1 MPRPKPNWR
10 AQRSNGVTLFDAPRK
25 PRRPSL
31 TPLIDVVFLLLVFF
45 MLASRFGT
53 DVMLPM
59 PLAGS
64 GGGTAYSGPPRLV
77 DITPEALR
85 LNGVETGEAVLAEA
99 LVGLVEQRGDTIILR
114 GRDGADLQ
122 RVISVAEALRAA
134 GYTGL
139 VLVE

>member
-1 MPRPKPNWR
+1 MI
-10 AQRSNGVTLFDAPRK
+10 LFDAPRR

-53 DVMLPM
+53 EVMLPM

-64 GGGTAYSGPPRLV
+64 GGGEAYAGPPRLV
-77 DITPEALR
+77 DISPEGLR
-85 LNGVETGEAVLAEA
+85 LNGVETGEAALAGALAE
-99 LVGLVEQRGDTIILR
+99 LVEAPGDTIILR
-114 GRDGADLQ
+114 GRDEASLQ
-122 RVISVAEALRAA
+122 RVVSVAEALRAA